1 MELEGKTAVI
11 TGGAS
16 GIGLATAK
24 RFAASGVNLVLG
36 DIEAEPLA
44 RVIKEFEDEGAKAV
58 GVLADVTVESDV
70 VALREA
76 ALTNFG
82 GAHVVFN
89 NAGVAAGATINTPTS
104 VWKWVLDVDLNG
116 VIYGL
121 NAFVPL
127 FVEQDEGHVI
137 NTASLAGLGGAP
149 FMGPYC
155 AAKYAVV
162 GLSESLFQ
170 ELLATGSNVHVS
182 VLCPGFVKTRIHEST
197 RNIPNE
203 LMSFNESP
211 TQQFMNDMASS
222 AVNAGIDPA
231 DVGVAVENAVR
242 TNKFWILPHERSA
255 IRTTELRLEWMRGGA
270 PMTFD
275 LMAATKP

>member
-1 MELEGKTAVI
+1 MELAGKTAVI

-24 RFAASGVNLVLG
+24 KFAAAKANLVLG
-36 DIEAEPLA
+36 DIEAGPL
-44 RVIKEFEDEGAKAV
+44 EKAV
-58 GVLADVTVESDV
+58 ADLNADGANVIGVHTDVTVEEEV

-76 ALTNFG
+76 ALKEFG

-89 NAGVAAGATINTPTS
+89 NAGVASGATIGTPTKI
-104 VWKWVLDVDLNG
+104 WKWVLDVDLNA

-127 FVEQDEGHVI
+127 FTEQNEGHVI

-155 AAKYAVV
+155 AAKFAVV

-170 ELLATGSNVHVS
+170 ELVAIGSNVGVS
-182 VLCPGFVKTRIHEST
+182 VLCPGFVKTRIHESG
-197 RNIPNE
+197 RNMPNE
-203 LMSFNESP
+203 LISYNEDP
-211 TQQFMNDMASS
+211 ASKFIAGAAS
-222 AVNAGIDPA
+222 EAVNAGIDPA
-231 DVGVAVENAVR
+231 DVGEAVTNAVLE
-242 TNKFWILPHERSA
+242 NKFWILTHERSA
-255 IRTTELRLEWMRGGA
+255 LRTTELRLAWMKGGD
-270 PMTFD
+270 PMKFD
-275 LMAATKP
+275 LMGATKP